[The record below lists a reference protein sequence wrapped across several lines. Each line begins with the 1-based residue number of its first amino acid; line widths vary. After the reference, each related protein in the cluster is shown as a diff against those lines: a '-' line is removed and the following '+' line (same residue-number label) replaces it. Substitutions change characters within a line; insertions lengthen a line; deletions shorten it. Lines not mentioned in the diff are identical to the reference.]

1 MTATTY
7 RSEFLR
13 IMDDFSSDSCDA
25 TEIIERVKSL
35 QDADDN
41 ICYYD
46 VDDTFWT
53 NSDDGDLAAINAVE
67 DMAVAVVV
75 NPPQLNHGFED
86 VLQHVH
92 LSLCEDD
99 EHAFATCLGPSLLC
113 DDDLDMTGFGSGSLL
128 DSSEPDEFANS
139 SAIHDNDVFAVEDD
153 TGVWWGEV
161 DEQGLLDSIDHRAIC
176 DKSNRFLGQWPA
188 TCVATKKDEE
198 GSARPPMPVT
208 PPPRHDVAD
217 SSTRMVNHI
226 LASCLK
232 KRKLHVPYKNNV
244 KLINFSPTK
253 IASSFDG
260 VNLDLDLDEDDF
272 TIRPTSVA
280 DPILLPPP
288 SLGVIHVPTSTS
300 SMMQLSSQTPTMSKA
315 RDVQHLRVGIIQP
328 NAAKD
333 KKIDSL
339 LHPARKQLPTQSK
352 MKANGLPDQHK
363 RKHTL
368 LSLGTGSTNGGVAGG
383 ALSSLSYGISSEDDD
398 DDSYDMM
405 VVDQD
410 ILDLG
415 NSITASMSRIV
426 RPKQECLPL
435 PDFGNMPQDLRELKL
450 KIEATECKVEG
461 TKHRHRKG
469 GPCPRCQVQNQLR
482 AAKRALLCRMKRYK

>member
-1 MTATTY
+1 MTATAY

-25 TEIIERVKSL
+25 NEIIERVKSL

-53 NSDDGDLAAINAVE
+53 TTTREDDLAGATS
-67 DMAVAVVV
+67 VADTSLIV
-75 NPPQLNHGFED
+75 PPTDLHSSTSNGFED
-86 VLQHVH
+86 VLQNVH
-92 LSLCEDD
+92 LSLCD
-99 EHAFATCLGPSLLC
+99 
-113 DDDLDMTGFGSGSLL
+113 DDDLTFASSVVGQTVVRCKDDLDLTGFNSANTDTSDADDIVHIATLSDKDVL
-128 DSSEPDEFANS
+128 QEDE
-139 SAIHDNDVFAVEDD
+139 DVD
-153 TGVWWGEV
+153 GVWWGEV
-161 DEQGLLDSIDHRAIC
+161 DEQCLLDSIDHRAIC
-176 DKSNRFLGQWPA
+176 DKSNRFQWPA
-188 TCVATKKDEE
+188 TCLTSKKEE
-198 GSARPPMPVT
+198 ECSARPPVPVT

-232 KRKLHVPYKNNV
+232 KRKLHVPYKHNV
-244 KLINFSPTK
+244 KLINFTPTNVVSSP
-253 IASSFDG
+253 FDN
-260 VNLDLDLDEDDF
+260 VSLDMDLEDDDF
-272 TIRPTSVA
+272 TIRPTTSA

-288 SLGVIHVPTSTS
+288 LGLIHVPMAVSTSTI
-300 SMMQLSSQTPTMSKA
+300 QLSSQTPTMSKA

-328 NAAKD
+328 NAKD
-333 KKIDSL
+333 KKIDSN
-339 LHPARKQLPTQSK
+339 LHQARKQMP
-352 MKANGLPDQHK
+352 ANGKAKASANGGPDQVK
-363 RKHTL
+363 RKHSL
-368 LSLGTGSTNGGVAGG
+368 LSLGSGVSGSA
-383 ALSSLSYGISSEDDD
+383 SLFGMSSEDDD
-398 DDSYDMM
+398 DESYDMM